1 MYSLTLVINC
11 DIILTNTLYMIHSQ
25 INKVKGLLSQF
36 SIQLKEDVRVL
47 KTANAFMK
55 DVDPFVMWST
65 WYKAMVSGL
74 FSLGTFTFV
83 GYGMQ
88 SVIKNLTAGKSLTTG
103 LLIIAISVFII
114 YQFVKVTIDALEEF
128 RRTKFNA
135 KVEAYFEKKILE
147 KNVSLDM
154 ARLTDPEFYDKHR
167 HSGRYGS
174 ITEVFKCQSDILSSI
189 IGVVASFAIVAVLNP
204 FVLIIGLLPFIPETI
219 VVFVYNKKRRS
230 NRDGMHLYDR
240 AKDTYYFTLRRSNT
254 LIQAKLFKFVPFFFE
269 KFIDYSNK
277 NRDSV
282 LALRSQEIKWKT
294 SIEVLKTILSCLV
307 LIYLGKGCLNGT
319 VTFASLLMIVG
330 SLKTLGSSMFRIST
344 SFLSFKEDCKDY
356 LEFESFM
363 KLESVVDESNAHEI
377 VLTQVPLLSMN
388 NVCFS
393 YPNSERIILDNC
405 NLKIFPEESVAIVG
419 RNGAGKST
427 ILRLLSKV
435 YLPSEGTVCINDKNT
450 IDITQESLLN
460 HLVYISQGA
469 EVADLP
475 LKEAL
480 TGSSEPD
487 MDRLV
492 KAAKFAEA
500 HDLIMSRKDGYSL
513 QIRSHWAREGENFS
527 GGEYQR
533 LALVSAFYR
542 LLDPNMF
549 IVLFD
554 EPMSNCDI
562 ETRDRFYRTI
572 TSIPGKTVIA
582 VAHDHQYLHYFNRVV
597 EIKDGGVSQD
607 LRTPKEISEYEDR
620 ELE

>member
-1 MYSLTLVINC
+1 
-11 DIILTNTLYMIHSQ
+11 
-25 INKVKGLLSQF
+25 
-36 SIQLKEDVRVL
+36 
-47 KTANAFMK
+47 
-55 DVDPFVMWST
+55 
-65 WYKAMVSGL
+65 
-74 FSLGTFTFV
+74 
-83 GYGMQ
+83 
-88 SVIKNLTAGKSLTTG
+88 
-103 LLIIAISVFII
+103 
-114 YQFVKVTIDALEEF
+114 
-128 RRTKFNA
+128 
-135 KVEAYFEKKILE
+135 
-147 KNVSLDM
+147 
-154 ARLTDPEFYDKHR
+154 
-167 HSGRYGS
+167 
-174 ITEVFKCQSDILSSI
+174 
-189 IGVVASFAIVAVLNP
+189 
-204 FVLIIGLLPFIPETI
+204 
-219 VVFVYNKKRRS
+219 
-230 NRDGMHLYDR
+230 
-240 AKDTYYFTLRRSNT
+240 
-254 LIQAKLFKFVPFFFE
+254 
-269 KFIDYSNK
+269 
-277 NRDSV
+277 
-282 LALRSQEIKWKT
+282 
-294 SIEVLKTILSCLV
+294 
-307 LIYLGKGCLNGT
+307 
-319 VTFASLLMIVG
+319 
-330 SLKTLGSSMFRIST
+330 
-344 SFLSFKEDCKDY
+344 
-356 LEFESFM
+356 M